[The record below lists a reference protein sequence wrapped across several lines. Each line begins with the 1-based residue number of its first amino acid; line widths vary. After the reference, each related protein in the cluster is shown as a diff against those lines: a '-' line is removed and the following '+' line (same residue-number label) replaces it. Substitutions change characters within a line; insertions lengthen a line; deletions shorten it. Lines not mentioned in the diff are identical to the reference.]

1 MDKTL
6 VVYFTGTGSSKL
18 VADAVE
24 HSMMHKGVQVES
36 HRLTEKTKT
45 MLVDKAEHFDALILI
60 YAVHAFNAPDMVYQ
74 WLDSLK
80 PSTHK
85 KAMVISVSGGGDM
98 ISNTACRLS
107 AKKRLKAKGFDIIT
121 EGMVTMP
128 NNWMSATP
136 MEISKTLVNV
146 MPKKVERWVEAFL
159 ANQSVPYL
167 STKVIDRLITRLGR
181 FEVKGARVFG
191 QNIKSNDSCNGCGW
205 CEKNCP
211 ASNIVMILESAEK
224 HPIPQFSSVCE
235 FCLGC
240 IYGCP
245 QKALVPTKM
254 SFAVIK
260 SGYPLKEYVKP
271 MDSAL
276 TEEELKTKLKG
287 FSWKGVRTY
296 LELK

>member
-1 MDKTL
+1 MDNIL

-18 VADAVE
+18 VADAIEKKLVE
-24 HSMMHKGVQVES
+24 KNVRVES
-36 HRLTEKTKT
+36 HRLMEKSKA
-45 MLVDKAEHFDALILI
+45 MLVDKADGFDALILV

-74 WLDSLK
+74 WLNALK
-80 PSTHK
+80 PTTQK

-98 ISNTACRLS
+98 ISNTACRLP
-107 AKKRLKAKGFDIIT
+107 AKKRLKAKGYDVIT

-136 MEISKTLVNV
+136 EDISKTLVSV

-159 ANQSVPYL
+159 ENQAVPYL
-167 STKVIDRLITRLGR
+167 STKAIDRLITRLGR

-191 QNIKSNDSCNGCGW
+191 QNIKSNESCNGCGW

-211 ASNIVMILESAEK
+211 ASNIVMLQESIEK
-224 HPIPQFSSVCE
+224 TPIPVFSNACE

-245 QKALVPTKM
+245 QNALVPMKM
-254 SFAVIK
+254 KFAVIK
-260 SGYPLKEYVKP
+260 TGYPIKTYAKP
-271 MDSAL
+271 LETPL
-276 TEEELKTKLKG
+276 TDEELKTKLKG
-287 FSWKGVRTY
+287 FSWKGIRTY
-296 LELK
+296 LEL